1 VRFEDA
7 LLPPFALA
15 LGVAAEASAAS
26 SLYRSHKVH
35 RKMISS
41 MIVPMRCKETFIE
54 DKKLKMVSG
63 GVVFAFGEFAEGVDS
78 FDDWSVLVEFW
89 VNGLLLLLMVV
100 ARKKITRKKWS
111 NFAQ

>member
-89 VNGLLLLLMVV
+89 LLINCLLLLMVV
-100 ARKKITRKKWS
+100 VRRGQRGRI
-111 NFAQ
+111 NGE